1 MNYYNEIKTKLI
13 DNEIY
18 KKVKDYSKNKN
29 ELNTYYEVG
38 KLLIEAQ
45 GGEDRA
51 KYGDELIKE
60 ISKRLINEVGK
71 KYDYKTL
78 LKIRKFYL
86 EKVATIN
93 LVTLCWIIAVR
104 RCKRN

>member
-1 MNYYNEIKTKLI
+1 M
-13 DNEIY
+13 
-18 KKVKDYSKNKN
+18 
-29 ELNTYYEVG
+29 G

-93 LVTLCWIIAVR
+93 LVTLC
-104 RCKRN
+104 